1 MIKLKKIN
9 EAKKFETIREYI
21 NSAIEKYADNNAFI
35 IKNKKNDY
43 KYITYKQL
51 GEDIE
56 NLGTGLLSLGLENKR
71 IAIIGKNSYE
81 WALSYISIFN
91 GVGIT
96 VPLDKGLQENE
107 IIMSLDR
114 SKADAVIFEKS
125 YIDIMKRIAE
135 RPNNPIKHFICMNPE
150 NDEVESLENLINK
163 GKELIKSGDNN
174 FRNHK
179 INPNDMATI
188 IFTSGT
194 TSMSKAVILSNNN
207 IASNIYDISMVET
220 IYSTD
225 VNMAFLPFHHTFGST
240 GLLLFLSNGA
250 TNVFC
255 DGLRYIQ
262 ENLKEY
268 KVTAF
273 VCVPLLLEAMY
284 KKIMAEVERQGKT
297 NLIKVATKISNF
309 LLKFGIDIRRKIFK
323 EILNQLGGNIRF
335 IVSGASA
342 IDKNVA
348 KGFNDFGI
356 IAVQGYGLTECS
368 PVLCAENEKNIK
380 YGSVGK
386 PMIKTTTQKVK
397 RYEEMKKL

>member
-1 MIKLKKIN
+1 MIKLKQIN

-21 NSAIEKYADNNAFI
+21 NSAIEKYADKNAFI

-125 YIDIMKRIAE
+125 YIDIMKRIEE
-135 RPNNPIKHFICMNPE
+135 RPNNTIKHFICMNPE
-150 NDEVESLENLINK
+150 NNNVESLEDLINK
-163 GKELIKSGDNN
+163 GKELIKSGDKS
-174 FRNHK
+174 FKNHK

-194 TSMSKAVILSNNN
+194 TSMSKAVTLYSLRFSCICLKPSQNTFVAPFDKNNN
-207 IASNIYDISMVET
+207 NPVD
-220 IYSTD
+220 
-225 VNMAFLPFHHTFGST
+225 P
-240 GLLLFLSNGA
+240 
-250 TNVFC
+250 
-255 DGLRYIQ
+255 
-262 ENLKEY
+262 
-268 KVTAF
+268 KV
-273 VCVPLLLEAMY
+273 
-284 KKIMAEVERQGKT
+284 
-297 NLIKVATKISNF
+297 
-309 LLKFGIDIRRKIFK
+309 
-323 EILNQLGGNIRF
+323 
-335 IVSGASA
+335 
-342 IDKNVA
+342 
-348 KGFNDFGI
+348 
-356 IAVQGYGLTECS
+356 
-368 PVLCAENEKNIK
+368 
-380 YGSVGK
+380 
-386 PMIKTTTQKVK
+386 
-397 RYEEMKKL
+397 